1 MENAIGLGVS
11 GRGEERTSSIARLR
25 CFFPIYPLGHNVS
38 DISSTG
44 MTNGVV
50 GTVVVEFDLMEC
62 KDFEDDDDNMLRFN
76 RLLEQR
82 NAVDEARLKPKAAA
96 LSA

>member
-1 MENAIGLGVS
+1 
-11 GRGEERTSSIARLR
+11 
-25 CFFPIYPLGHNVS
+25 
-38 DISSTG
+38 